1 MIRLA
6 VIGDPI
12 AHSLSPVVHSAALE
26 RLGISFAY
34 EKIQVKKNGLE
45 SFLRYAAEKKID
57 GFNLTMP
64 HKVDI
69 LPYLY
74 EIDREAER
82 FQSVNTVKVEDGKL
96 YGYNTDAEG
105 YKAALAVTGRRLK
118 GSRVVILGAGGVVRT
133 LALKAAFEEAAS
145 IQILNRTALKAETI
159 ASMVWQRTGMEV
171 AAGELN
177 DAVLEEACKSCDI
190 LIQATPLGMQ
200 GIDQNFRNFAF
211 LDALP
216 KGALVSDLIY
226 QPDRTL
232 LLHKAEERGLAT
244 LNGLGMLIF
253 QALLADRIYTGTE
266 FPMTEL
272 YHGVLEAV
280 HREIQA

>member
-12 AHSLSPVVHSAALE
+12 EHSLSPVVHSAALE
-26 RLGISFAY
+26 QLGIPFTY
-34 EKIQVKKNGLE
+34 EKIKVKKNGLE
-45 SFLRYAAEKKID
+45 AFFRYAAEKKID

-74 EIDREAER
+74 EIDGEAER
-82 FQSVNTVKVEDGKL
+82 FQSVNTVKVRDGKL

-105 YKAALAVTGRRLK
+105 YKTALNMTGRRLK
-118 GSRVVILGAGGVVRT
+118 DSRVVILGAGGVVRT

-145 IQILNRTALKAETI
+145 IQILNRTVLKAETI

-171 AAGELN
+171 AVGELN
-177 DAVLEEACKSCDI
+177 DETLKTVCKNCDI

-200 GIDQNFRNFAF
+200 GIDQNFKQFAF

-216 KGALVSDLIY
+216 KDALVSDLIY

-232 LLHKAEERGLAT
+232 LLRMAEERGLAT

-253 QALLADRIYTGTE
+253 QALLADRIYTGAE
-266 FPMTEL
+266 FHMPGL
-272 YHGVLEAV
+272 YYNVLEAV
-280 HREIQA
+280 HREIQT